1 MWNLERNA
9 TNELTKKKETH
20 RLRKQT
26 YGCWEEGIVR
36 DFGKVMYTL
45 LYLKWITDV
54 TCQPGREVGG
64 GRMDTCVCMAES
76 LPCSPETTT
85 TLLIGST
92 PVQNVFVV

>member
-45 LYLKWITDV
+45 LYLKWITNKNLLYSTWNSAQCCV
-54 TCQPGREVGG
+54 AAWMGVGLG
-64 GRMDTCVCMAES
+64 ENGYMYMYV
-76 LPCSPETTT
+76 
-85 TLLIGST
+85 
-92 PVQNVFVV
+92 

>member
-26 YGCWEEGIVR
+26 YGCWEEGIVT

-45 LYLKWITDV
+45 LYLKWITNKNPLYSTWNSAHV
-54 TCQPGREVGG
+54 MCQHGWEGRLGENGY
-64 GRMDTCVCMAES
+64 MHMYD
-76 LPCSPETTT
+76 
-85 TLLIGST
+85 
-92 PVQNVFVV
+92 